1 MVSIHATG
9 TRSRSLTAADRP
21 PALDLLAAGMQE
33 VPVYRW
39 LLGEN
44 SPPEVFRWYGDVL
57 FTDLLPGLRGL
68 FATTGE
74 LTGLIAVA
82 GPDHRTQPVDD
93 ELANRTRHFVTA
105 LDGLIPRFREL
116 QEKSRAL
123 AIDSAHSIVFAL
135 VHPAHRRNGTLAA
148 MLEPVLQEA
157 LGAGSPVTASTAD
170 AHMVDVYARKWGGR
184 VYGEFTLTDGPTVW
198 FLTVDPP
205 PTV

>member
-1 MVSIHATG
+1 MVRVHATG
-9 TRSRSLTAADRP
+9 TGSRALTTADRP
-21 PALDLLAAGMQE
+21 LALDLLTAGMQE

-74 LTGLIAVA
+74 LIGLIAVA
-82 GPDHRTQPVDD
+82 GPGHRTQPVDD
-93 ELANRTRHFVTA
+93 ELATRTRHFVTT

-116 QEKSRAL
+116 QEKSHRWSV
-123 AIDSAHSIVFAL
+123 DGAHSIVFAL
-135 VHPAHRRNGTLAA
+135 VHPDHRKHGTLAM
-148 MLEPVLQEA
+148 MLEPVLNEA

-170 AHMVDVYARKWGGR
+170 AHMIDVYARKWGGR

-205 PTV
+205 AV